1 MAARTKTGPT
11 WLEQGGEMLLDFDK
25 IKKVARSGESV
36 LPVAVQDVGSKEIL
50 LIAYANEAAL
60 RRTMERGVATFWSTS
75 RNELWIKGATSG
87 DTLEI
92 VEIRVNCDQNSLLY
106 IVRPLGEGACHTKD
120 ADGRARSSCFYRR
133 IRDAQLEFVQK

>member
-1 MAARTKTGPT
+1 MAKKGRSDPKR
-11 WLEQGGEMLLDFDK
+11 LEEGGELLLDFDK
-25 IKKVARSGESV
+25 IKNLTQSRESV

-60 RRTMERGVATFWSTS
+60 RHTIERGVATFWSTS

-92 VEIRVNCDQNSLLY
+92 VEIRVNCEQNSLLY
-106 IVRPLGEGACHTKD
+106 IVRPFGEGACHTKD
-120 ADGRARSSCFYRR
+120 ADGKARGSCFYRR
-133 IRDAQLEFVQK
+133 IRDAQLEFV